1 MESLWLKL
9 VREPGTAPEDRAG
22 QVAAHLVAVVH
33 GRDDLPEEMAGVT
46 LAEPLPLTD
55 VVIQVTPA
63 GILHDDHDLAAVLK
77 HWGTAKQDIRPHQ
90 STLLPNW
97 GPLVSPWT

>member
-1 MESLWLKL
+1 MESLWLKP

-97 GPLVSPWT
+97 GPLVFPWT